1 MAEGAEKKEVWQDLK
16 EPFFL
21 EGLELSPEFVEKF
34 FVNNLVQRTLAHV
47 VGQGRTKGLTIGATE
62 AGALKVAVSGGGTSL
77 YETLAKGAITDALQS
92 KEFTHVC
99 SQVDVTTW
107 DFDVILQL
115 SDDGVTFGNDI
126 VVNAGVFYSID
137 QSVKAVKYKN
147 GTPGSNA
154 TLQLVG
160 FY

>member
-1 MAEGAEKKEVWQDLK
+1 MPPIKTTETWQNLISQVFREDIK
-16 EPFFL
+16 FD
-21 EGLELSPEFVEKF
+21 PEDVERF

-47 VGQGRTKGLTIGATE
+47 VGQGRERGITILATE
-62 AGALKVAVSGGGTSL
+62 AGALKVAEAGGGTSR
-77 YETLAKGAITDALQS
+77 YETLPKAAITDTLQK
-92 KEFTHVC
+92 KEFTRVC
-99 SQVDVTTW
+99 CRVDVTTW
-107 DFDVILQL
+107 DKPVILQL
-115 SDDGVTFGNDI
+115 SDDGVTFGADI

-147 GTPGSNA
+147 EAADGNA

>member
-1 MAEGAEKKEVWQDLK
+1 MPKGAEKTEVWQDLK

-21 EGLELSPEFVEKF
+21 EDLELSPESVRNF
-34 FVNNLVQRTLAHV
+34 FVSNLLQRTLAHV
-47 VGQGRTKGLTIGATE
+47 VGQGRTRGIPIGATE

-77 YETLAKGAITDALQS
+77 YETLAKAAITDALQK
-92 KEFTHVC
+92 KEFTQVC
-99 SQVDVTTW
+99 SRVDVTTW

-115 SDDGVTFGNDI
+115 SDDGVTFGDDI

-147 GTPGSNA
+147 GTAGSNA